1 MSWYVLIYTKSCD
14 FLQNRFVPFWFAI
27 SFYKILGFP
36 LEATLSIFLII
47 HIQFN
52 DVSNQRKSEA

>member
-1 MSWYVLIYTKSCD
+1 
-14 FLQNRFVPFWFAI
+14 LQNRLVPFRFAI

-36 LEATLSIFLII
+36 SEATSSIFSII
-47 HIQFN
+47 QIQFE